1 MSATPLKKKTIARNY
16 LSEKM
21 AQALNIEASVVYM
34 RFGETVKKGMKFQEQ
49 KVVKWTGELSA
60 KETS

>member
-1 MSATPLKKKTIARNY
+1 LSATPLKKKTIARNY

-49 KVVKWTGELSA
+49 KVVK
-60 KETS
+60 